1 MKAVMEVQDELE
13 ALTGVVDNIIF
24 ASPEGSFCVFRLLPE
39 GQKSTVTVTVQMA
52 APLQG
57 QQLDLKGRWVEH
69 PRFGTQFNAM
79 HMIVS
84 APTGVEGIRR
94 FLASGTIEGVGKA
107 MAARIVDK
115 FGGMALEII
124 EKQPHRLREVR
135 GIGKKTA
142 EKIHA
147 SYQEKAELR
156 QVMVWLEQHNVSG
169 IFAGKIYERYGS
181 FSVEVMEQNPYR
193 LATEIEGIG
202 FSTADAIAASL
213 GMDPCDVFRVSAA
226 LSYQLQ
232 RIAVNGHCCVPEN
245 QLVDDVE
252 KGIRVPRDVVWEVLK
267 QDLAT
272 GRLDQESVG
281 GTILVYPE
289 YLYQAEA
296 ETAESLLY
304 LQEKAAPIAASN
316 PGRLVHRWEK
326 KTGVVLAKQQRQAVE
341 AVLEHGVFVLTGGP
355 GTGKTTVVRAML
367 DILEKLGLQIL
378 LGAPTGRAAK
388 RLSEATGRG
397 ARTVH
402 RLLEASGGDGDGS
415 GFGRNQD
422 EPLEADVVILDE
434 VSMMDIVLMRHFL
447 EAVPVGCRVILVGDA
462 DQLPAVGPGSVLK
475 DILRSGMVPQVCL
488 TEVFRQKD
496 DSTIVMNAH
505 AINAGRLPQCSLDEG
520 SDFIFIEQQSPE
532 WVEQH
537 IVTLCRKIL
546 PARDYDVLEDVQVL
560 SPMHRGVCGVE
571 RLNQLLQDSL
581 NPAGEDVPE
590 LAHGSRVFRLGDKVM
605 QNKNNYEK
613 GVFNGD
619 IGYITLLETG
629 HVRVQFGDE
638 MEVEYETAELN
649 QLQLAYCMTVHKSQG
664 SEYPVVILPLVPGHH
679 VMLQRALLY
688 TAVTRAKKLVIL
700 LGTKAAL
707 NTAVANDRTKKR
719 YTLLAERLGRKL

>member
-1 MKAVMEVQDELE
+1 MEVQDELE

-213 GMDPCDVFRVSAA
+213 GLDPCDAFRVSAA

-252 KGIRVPRDVVWEVLK
+252 KGIMVPRDVVWEVLK

-289 YLYQAEA
+289 YLYRAEA

-304 LQEKAAPIAASN
+304 LQEKAVPIAASN

-326 KTGVVLAKQQRQAVE
+326 KTGVVLAEQQRQAVE

-402 RLLEASGGDGDGS
+402 RLLEAACGDGEGS

-434 VSMMDIVLMRHFL
+434 MSMMDIVLMRHFL

-475 DILRSGMVPQVCL
+475 DILRSGVVPQVSL
-488 TEVFRQKD
+488 TEVFRQRD

-505 AINAGRLPQCSLDEG
+505 AINAGRLPQCSLDDG

-571 RLNQLLQDSL
+571 RLNRLLQDSL

-619 IGYITLLETG
+619 IGYITLLDTV

-679 VMLQRALLY
+679 VMLQRTLLY

>member
-1 MKAVMEVQDELE
+1 MEVQDELE

-69 PRFGTQFNAM
+69 PRFGTQFNAV

-213 GMDPCDVFRVSAA
+213 GLDPCDAFRVSAA

-252 KGIRVPRDVVWEVLK
+252 KGIMVPRDVVWEVLK

-272 GRLDQESVG
+272 GRLDQ
-281 GTILVYPE
+281 
-289 YLYQAEA
+289 
-296 ETAESLLY
+296 
-304 LQEKAAPIAASN
+304 
-316 PGRLVHRWEK
+316 
-326 KTGVVLAKQQRQAVE
+326 
-341 AVLEHGVFVLTGGP
+341 
-355 GTGKTTVVRAML
+355 
-367 DILEKLGLQIL
+367 
-378 LGAPTGRAAK
+378 GAP
-388 RLSEATGRG
+388 SWY
-397 ARTVH
+397 
-402 RLLEASGGDGDGS
+402 
-415 GFGRNQD
+415 
-422 EPLEADVVILDE
+422 I
-434 VSMMDIVLMRHFL
+434 
-447 EAVPVGCRVILVGDA
+447 
-462 DQLPAVGPGSVLK
+462 
-475 DILRSGMVPQVCL
+475 RSI
-488 TEVFRQKD
+488 
-496 DSTIVMNAH
+496 SI
-505 AINAGRLPQCSLDEG
+505 
-520 SDFIFIEQQSPE
+520 
-532 WVEQH
+532 
-537 IVTLCRKIL
+537 
-546 PARDYDVLEDVQVL
+546 
-560 SPMHRGVCGVE
+560 
-571 RLNQLLQDSL
+571 
-581 NPAGEDVPE
+581 
-590 LAHGSRVFRLGDKVM
+590 
-605 QNKNNYEK
+605 
-613 GVFNGD
+613 
-619 IGYITLLETG
+619 
-629 HVRVQFGDE
+629 
-638 MEVEYETAELN
+638 
-649 QLQLAYCMTVHKSQG
+649 
-664 SEYPVVILPLVPGHH
+664 
-679 VMLQRALLY
+679 
-688 TAVTRAKKLVIL
+688 
-700 LGTKAAL
+700 
-707 NTAVANDRTKKR
+707 
-719 YTLLAERLGRKL
+719 GRKLRRRRAFCICRRRRRLLPPAIPGGWCIAGKRKQELCWRSSSGRRWKRCWNMVFSC

>member
-1 MKAVMEVQDELE
+1 MEVQDELE

-69 PRFGTQFNAM
+69 PRFGTQFNAV

-213 GMDPCDVFRVSAA
+213 GLDPCDAFRVSAA

-252 KGIRVPRDVVWEVLK
+252 KGIMVPRDVVWEVLK

-289 YLYQAEA
+289 YLYRAEA

-326 KTGVVLAKQQRQAVE
+326 KTGVVLAEQQRQAVE

-402 RLLEASGGDGDGS
+402 RLLEASGGDGEGS

-434 VSMMDIVLMRHFL
+434 MSMMDIVLMRHFL

-475 DILRSGMVPQVCL
+475 DILRSGVVPQVSL
-488 TEVFRQKD
+488 TEVFRQRD

-505 AINAGRLPQCSLDEG
+505 AINAGRLPQCSLDDG

-571 RLNQLLQDSL
+571 RLNRLLQDSL

-619 IGYITLLETG
+619 IGYITLLDTV

-679 VMLQRALLY
+679 VMLQRTLLY

>member
-1 MKAVMEVQDELE
+1 MEVQDELE

-213 GMDPCDVFRVSAA
+213 GLDPCDAFRVSAA

-252 KGIRVPRDVVWEVLK
+252 KGIMVPRDVVWEVLK

-289 YLYQAEA
+289 YLYRAEA

-326 KTGVVLAKQQRQAVE
+326 KTGVVLAEQQRQAVE

-388 RLSEATGRG
+388 RL
-397 ARTVH
+397 
-402 RLLEASGGDGDGS
+402 LEASGGDGEGS

-434 VSMMDIVLMRHFL
+434 MSMMDIVLMRHFL

-475 DILRSGMVPQVCL
+475 DILRSGVVPQVSL
-488 TEVFRQKD
+488 TEVFRQRD

-505 AINAGRLPQCSLDEG
+505 AINAGRLPQCSLDDG

-619 IGYITLLETG
+619 IGYITLLDTV

-679 VMLQRALLY
+679 VMLQRTLLY

>member
-1 MKAVMEVQDELE
+1 MEVQDELE

-57 QQLDLKGRWVEH
+57 QQRDLKGRWVEH

-213 GMDPCDVFRVSAA
+213 GLDPCDAFRVSAA

-252 KGIRVPRDVVWEVLK
+252 KGIMVPRDVVWEVLK

-289 YLYQAEA
+289 YLYRAEA

-326 KTGVVLAKQQRQAVE
+326 KTGVVLAEQQRQAVE

-402 RLLEASGGDGDGS
+402 RLLGASGGDGEGS

-422 EPLEADVVILDE
+422 APLEADVVILDE
-434 VSMMDIVLMRHFL
+434 MSMMDIVLMRHFL

-475 DILRSGMVPQVCL
+475 DILRSGVVPQVSL
-488 TEVFRQKD
+488 TEVFRQRD

-505 AINAGRLPQCSLDEG
+505 AINAGRLPQCSLDDG

-571 RLNQLLQDSL
+571 RLNRLLQDSL

-619 IGYITLLETG
+619 IGYITLLDTV

-679 VMLQRALLY
+679 VMLQRTLLY